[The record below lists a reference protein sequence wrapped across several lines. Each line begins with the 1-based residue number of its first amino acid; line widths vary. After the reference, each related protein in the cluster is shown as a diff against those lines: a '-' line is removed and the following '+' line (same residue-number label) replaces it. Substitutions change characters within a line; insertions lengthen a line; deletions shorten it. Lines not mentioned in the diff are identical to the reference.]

1 VAHEDSAAPDEWPAN
16 GGNGGNGANG
26 VGADG
31 TGGIQG
37 DADGTGGTQG
47 DADGTGGTQGDALR
61 ASEQRFG
68 REFGRAPLGLVT
80 ASLSAGRRCA
90 YLAVN
95 DTYCELTGY
104 PRAELDGTDFLG
116 SFFPEDQSALE
127 VLIADA
133 LSGVTGQI
141 GSDARL
147 VRRDGELVWAH
158 LTGSVIRPPAAEPYL
173 AIFVEDI
180 TAAEQARAELQRLQR
195 ELQRSRRLASLG
207 QLVGGI
213 SHDFSNTLTVIANY
227 ASLVRDEVTVAET
240 TESVARWR
248 HVRLDVEQI
257 EEAAE
262 RSKRLVKHL
271 LAFSRREEA
280 EPVLLDLGLT
290 ISDAAEL
297 LTEVLGEHVP
307 VVTRQVHG
315 LWPVQADPGLLKQ
328 AIVNIALNARDAMPG
343 GGQVTVDTMNI
354 DMDDPPADWQDATDL
369 AELLPGRYVAFRVT
383 DTGTGMD
390 AATAERAF
398 EPFFSTKSGDRAAGL
413 GLPAVYR
420 FAAQAGGKA
429 WLRSELGRG
438 TTITV
443 VLPAAAGSGSP
454 GTAHAVRPSEL
465 SQVLVID
472 DEAAIREVAHRVLTS
487 AGYQVMT
494 AANGSEALGLLR
506 DGKIAADLV
515 LADVVMP
522 GMTGPA
528 FAAQARAMCP
538 GLPVLFMSGY
548 EQQEATAEDWPG
560 PGAQVI
566 GKPFSRAALL
576 ARVTQMLT
584 ADADPGASVL
594 PRQRGR
600 SESWPPGSRAQA
612 EHPAQAEPW

>member
-1 VAHEDSAAPDEWPAN
+1 MPHEDKAAPDEWPA
-16 GGNGGNGANG
+16 A
-26 VGADG
+26 ADG
-31 TGGIQG
+31 AT
-37 DADGTGGTQG
+37 
-47 DADGTGGTQGDALR
+47 GTQGDALR
-61 ASEQRFG
+61 ASEQRFE
-68 REFGRAPLGLVT
+68 REFGRAPAGLVT
-80 ASLSAGRRCA
+80 ASLSADRRCA

-95 DTYCELTGY
+95 NTYCELTGY

-116 SFFPEDQSALE
+116 CFHPEDQSALE
-127 VLIADA
+127 ILIADA
-133 LSGVTGQI
+133 MSGAIYQLGA
-141 GSDARL
+141 DARL
-147 VRRDGELVWAH
+147 VRRDGEFVWVH
-158 LTGSVIRPPAAEPYL
+158 LTGSVIRPPAGEPYL
-173 AIFVEDI
+173 AIFVEDV

-195 ELQRSRRLASLG
+195 ELQRSHRLASLG

-213 SHDFSNTLTVIANY
+213 AHDFSNTLTVIANY
-227 ASLVRDEVTVAET
+227 ASLVRDEVTIAET
-240 TESVARWR
+240 TESAAKWR

-262 RSKRLVKHL
+262 RSKRLIMHL
-271 LAFSRREEA
+271 LAFTRREEA
-280 EPVLLDLGLT
+280 DPVLLDLGLM
-290 ISDAAEL
+290 ISDATGL

-307 VVTRQVHG
+307 VVTQQTEE

-343 GGQVTVDTMNI
+343 GGQVTIDAMNI
-354 DMDDPPADWQDATDL
+354 DMDDLPADGQDVSDL
-369 AELLPGRYVAFRVT
+369 AELLPGRYVGFRIT

-398 EPFFSTKSGDRAAGL
+398 EPFFTTKSGDRAAGL
-413 GLPAVYR
+413 GLPTVHR

-454 GTAHAVRPSEL
+454 RTARAVRPAGL

-472 DEAAIREVAHRVLTS
+472 DEATIREVAHRVLTS
-487 AGYQVMT
+487 VGYQVMT

-506 DGKIAADLV
+506 DGKVAVDLV

-548 EQQEATAEDWPG
+548 EQQEAAAGDWPE
-560 PGAQVI
+560 PGTQVI

-584 ADADPGASVL
+584 AAAGAGVSEL
-594 PRQRGR
+594 PQQRAG
-600 SESWPPGSRAQA
+600 SQSWQSGPRTQA
-612 EHPAQAEPW
+612 KRW

>member
-1 VAHEDSAAPDEWPAN
+1 VAHEDN
-16 GGNGGNGANG
+16 
-26 VGADG
+26 
-31 TGGIQG
+31 
-37 DADGTGGTQG
+37 
-47 DADGTGGTQGDALR
+47 DALP
-61 ASEQRFG
+61 ASERRFG
-68 REFGRAPLGLVT
+68 REFGRAPVGLV
-80 ASLSAGRRCA
+80 AAGLGADRRCA

-95 DTYCELTGY
+95 DTYCELAGY
-104 PRAELDGTDFLG
+104 PRAELHGTDFLG
-116 SFFPEDQSALE
+116 NFHPKDQPALE
-127 VLIADA
+127 ALIAEA
-133 LSGVTGQI
+133 SSGAISRIAADT
-141 GSDARL
+141 RL
-147 VRRDGELVWAH
+147 VRRDGELVWVH
-158 LTGSVIRPPAAEPYL
+158 LTGSVVRPPAGESYL
-173 AIFVEDI
+173 AVFVADI
-180 TAAEQARAELQRLQR
+180 TAAEQARAELKRLQR

-227 ASLVRDEVTVAET
+227 ASLVHDEVTIAET
-240 TESVARWR
+240 TESAAKWR

-262 RSKRLVKHL
+262 RSRRLIKHL
-271 LAFSRREEA
+271 LAFTRREEA
-280 EPVLLDLGLT
+280 EPVLLDVGVM
-290 ISDAAEL
+290 IGDATGL

-307 VVTRQVHG
+307 VVARQADG

-328 AIVNIALNARDAMPG
+328 VVVNIALNARDAMPG
-343 GGQVTVDTMNI
+343 GGQVTIDAMNI
-354 DMDDPPADWQDATDL
+354 DLDDLPADWQDVSDL
-369 AELLPGRYVAFRVT
+369 AGLLPGRYVAFRIT

-390 AATAERAF
+390 AATAARAF
-398 EPFFSTKSGDRAAGL
+398 EPFFTTKGGDRAAGL
-413 GLPAVYR
+413 GLATVHR

-454 GTAHAVRPSEL
+454 GVAHAARPSEL
-465 SQVLVID
+465 SWVLVID
-472 DEAAIREVAHRVLTS
+472 DEVAIREVAHRVLTS

-506 DGKIAADLV
+506 DGKIAVDLV

-548 EQQEATAEDWPG
+548 EQQDAAAEDWPG

-576 ARVTQMLT
+576 ARVTQALT
-584 ADADPGASVL
+584 ADTGVGASEL
-594 PRQRGR
+594 PKQRAVQ
-600 SESWPPGSRAQA
+600 AQPA
-612 EHPAQAEPW
+612 PPAQAERG

>member
-1 VAHEDSAAPDEWPAN
+1 VAPEDNAAPDEWPAEE
-16 GGNGGNGANG
+16 GNGGNGADG
-26 VGADG
+26 VDGDGADG
-31 TGGIQG
+31 
-37 DADGTGGTQG
+37 ASGTR
-47 DADGTGGTQGDALR
+47 GDALR

-80 ASLSAGRRCA
+80 ASLDAGRRCA

-95 DTYCELTGY
+95 DTYRELTGY
-104 PRAELDGTDFLG
+104 PRAELDGTDLLG
-116 SFFPEDQSALE
+116 SFHPEDQPALE
-127 VLIADA
+127 ILIAGA
-133 LSGVTGQI
+133 VSGAAGQI

-147 VRRDGELVWAH
+147 VRRDGELVWVH
-158 LTGSVIRPPAAEPYL
+158 LTGSVIRPAAGEPYL
-173 AIFVEDI
+173 AIFFEDI
-180 TAAEQARAELQRLQR
+180 TAAEQARAELGRLQR

-227 ASLVRDEVTVAET
+227 ASLVRDEVTIAET
-240 TESVARWR
+240 TESAAKWR

-262 RSKRLVKHL
+262 RSKRLIKHL
-271 LAFSRREEA
+271 LAFTRREEA
-280 EPVLLDLGLT
+280 EPVLLDLGLM
-290 ISDAAEL
+290 ISDAAGL

-307 VVTRQVHG
+307 VVTRQAPG

-343 GGQVTVDTMNI
+343 GGQVTIDAMNV
-354 DMDDPPADWQDATDL
+354 DMDDLPADGPDVTDL
-369 AELLPGRYVAFRVT
+369 AELLPGRYVGFRIT

-398 EPFFSTKSGDRAAGL
+398 EPFFTTKGGDRAAGL
-413 GLPAVYR
+413 GLPTVHR

-429 WLRSELGRG
+429 WLRSELARG
-438 TTITV
+438 TTVTV

-454 GTAHAVRPSEL
+454 AAVRAGRAPEL
-465 SQVLVID
+465 GQVLVVD
-472 DEAAIREVAHRVLTS
+472 DEAAIREMAHRVLTS

-506 DGKIAADLV
+506 DGKVVADLV

-528 FAAQARAMCP
+528 FAARARAMFP

-548 EQQEATAEDWPG
+548 ELQEATAEDWPG
-560 PGAQVI
+560 PEAQVL

-576 ARVTQMLT
+576 ARVTRLLA
-584 ADADPGASVL
+584 ADAGAGASEL
-594 PRQRGR
+594 PRQRAR
-600 SESWPPGSRAQA
+600 SESQPPESQPQPGLQVQPGPRAQD
-612 EHPAQAEPW
+612 ERW

>member
-1 VAHEDSAAPDEWPAN
+1 MPHEDKAAPDEWPA
-16 GGNGGNGANG
+16 A
-26 VGADG
+26 ADG
-31 TGGIQG
+31 AT
-37 DADGTGGTQG
+37 
-47 DADGTGGTQGDALR
+47 GTQGDALR
-61 ASEQRFG
+61 ASEQRFE
-68 REFGRAPLGLVT
+68 REFGRAPAGLVT
-80 ASLSAGRRCA
+80 ASLSADRRCA

-95 DTYCELTGY
+95 NTYCELTGY

-116 SFFPEDQSALE
+116 CFHPEDQSALE
-127 VLIADA
+127 ILIADA
-133 LSGVTGQI
+133 MSGAIYQLG
-141 GSDARL
+141 
-147 VRRDGELVWAH
+147 
-158 LTGSVIRPPAAEPYL
+158 EPYL
-173 AIFVEDI
+173 AIFVEDV

-195 ELQRSRRLASLG
+195 ELQRSHRLASLG

-213 SHDFSNTLTVIANY
+213 AHDFSNTLTVIANY
-227 ASLVRDEVTVAET
+227 ASLVRDEVTIAET
-240 TESVARWR
+240 TESAAKWR

-262 RSKRLVKHL
+262 RSKRLIMHL
-271 LAFSRREEA
+271 LAFTRREEA
-280 EPVLLDLGLT
+280 DPVLLDLGLM
-290 ISDAAEL
+290 ISDATGL
-297 LTEVLGEHVP
+297 LTEVLGE
-307 VVTRQVHG
+307 
-315 LWPVQADPGLLKQ
+315 ADPGLLKQ

-343 GGQVTVDTMNI
+343 GGQVTIDAMNI
-354 DMDDPPADWQDATDL
+354 DMDDLPADGQDVSDL
-369 AELLPGRYVAFRVT
+369 AELLPGRYVGFRIT

-398 EPFFSTKSGDRAAGL
+398 EPFFTTKSGDRAAGL
-413 GLPAVYR
+413 GLPTVHR

-454 GTAHAVRPSEL
+454 RTARAVRPAGL

-472 DEAAIREVAHRVLTS
+472 DEATIREVAHRVLTS
-487 AGYQVMT
+487 VGYQVMT

-506 DGKIAADLV
+506 DGKVAVDLV

-548 EQQEATAEDWPG
+548 EQQEAAAGDWPE
-560 PGAQVI
+560 PGTQVI

-584 ADADPGASVL
+584 AAAGAGVSEL
-594 PRQRGR
+594 PQQRAG
-600 SESWPPGSRAQA
+600 SQSWQSGPRTQA
-612 EHPAQAEPW
+612 KRW